1 MQIIADASG
10 NLIHASV
17 ISVYFCLL
25 CCYNSQPQNLC
36 LGKYGT
42 PYVLHGEPSG
52 SRQHGSL
59 SCQRQLKQNPTEP
72 KF

>member
-25 CCYNSQPQNLC
+25 CCYNSQTTESL
-36 LGKYGT
+36 
-42 PYVLHGEPSG
+42 
-52 SRQHGSL
+52 SRQVWNTL
-59 SCQRQLKQNPTEP
+59 CATW
-72 KF
+72 